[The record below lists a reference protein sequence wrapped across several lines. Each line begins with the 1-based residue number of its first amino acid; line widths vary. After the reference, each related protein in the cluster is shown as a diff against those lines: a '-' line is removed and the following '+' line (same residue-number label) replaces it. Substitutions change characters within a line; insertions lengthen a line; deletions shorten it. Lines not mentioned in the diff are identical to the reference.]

1 MPIDIDLENL
11 IPLSDFNNNWPGK
24 KVSPQALHRYAF
36 RGIKVHGVD
45 QRVKLDTILLARVRY
60 TSLEA
65 IQRFIEAQNP
75 TRKATVSKGQRA
87 RETAAALHEL
97 AAGGR
102 R

>member
-1 MPIDIDLENL
+1 MSIDIDSENL
-11 IPLSDFNNNWPGK
+11 IPLSEFNFNWPGK

-36 RGIKVHGVD
+36 RGIKVHGVE
-45 QRVKLDTILLARVRY
+45 QRVKLDTIVLGRVRY

-75 TRKATVSKGQRA
+75 TQRPRVSRGQRE

-97 AAGGR
+97 AGGR